1 MNTNKSNNVRSQIE
15 KYMLADGMDQV
26 IDLDKSHGVWLVDG
40 RDNREYLDLFSM
52 FASMPVGYNHPY
64 ILDQKDR
71 ITAAALNKPTN
82 SDVYSTQMADFVST
96 MGRVA
101 QPDYLPYAFYV
112 EGGALGVENALKTAF
127 DWKVRKNLNA
137 GKGEKG

>member
-127 DWKVRKNLNA
+127 D
-137 GKGEKG
+137 GKLEKI